1 MRAGASRPTLDHMSR
16 STIRLLVEFDPGV
29 EPIKGVVQQ
38 PPNGDPLRFVGW
50 LQLTQTL
57 EALRNSA
64 PSDRKASTR
73 AESGYPAEP

>member
-1 MRAGASRPTLDHMSR
+1 MSR
-16 STIRLLVEFDPGV
+16 STIRLVVDFDPGV

-38 PPNGDPLRFVGW
+38 PPNGDPVRFVGW

-64 PSDRKASTR
+64 PSDRQASTR
-73 AESGYPAEP
+73 AERGNPANPVR

>member
-1 MRAGASRPTLDHMSR
+1 MSR

-38 PPNGDPLRFVGW
+38 PPNGDPMRFVGW

-57 EALRNSA
+57 EALRNCA
-64 PSDRKASTR
+64 PGDRQASTR
-73 AESGYPAEP
+73 AERGYSANQ

>member
-1 MRAGASRPTLDHMSR
+1 MSR
-16 STIRLLVEFDPGV
+16 STIRLLVELDLGV
-29 EPIKGVVQQ
+29 EPIAGIVQR
-38 PPNGDPLRFVGW
+38 PPNGDPVRFVGW

-64 PSDRKASTR
+64 PGDRQASTR